1 VADPTQPD
9 DPDPGDH
16 DDMPEDPFPAPAEG
30 AGAFPG
36 FPTIPGLD
44 LSKIDM
50 NELFTILQSPGPVN
64 WAIAS
69 QLATTVATDGEQEGP
84 VDAADQTQ
92 MDELARA
99 AQTHVV
105 AETGLAATFAAP
117 VRAMGRREWAELHLV
132 ALRPVLESLATTLG
146 QAFSPDA
153 MEDLLGGAMS
163 DLDPSLTDTPEG
175 VPGPEELAAIMPMMA
190 PLLLGV
196 QAGSMIGY
204 LARHALGRYDLPLPT
219 TDAPSLA
226 FVVPNLDEFEA
237 AWSLERADLR
247 FYVAI
252 HEVVHAATRSVP
264 WVRDR
269 LVSLATE
276 YVSSYELDPNVLE
289 GRLGEGMFENLDPS
303 DPASIQ
309 ALAEHPEE
317 LLGALRSD
325 HQRALLE
332 RARVFHGVLEGY
344 ADSVLERVGRNLLPS
359 FDRIHEAMA
368 RHRIERGEAERF
380 VVGLLGLATGRDDY
394 ERGAE
399 FCRGVVERAGAE
411 GLNRLWEDPT
421 MEPTPNEVVAPGLW
435 LARIELD
442 LDAGT
447 PDPGAQDPDEGDTT

>member
-1 VADPTQPD
+1 MADPTQPD
-9 DPDPGDH
+9 EPDDLPDDLPPGDLP
-16 DDMPEDPFPAPAEG
+16 DDPFGPTPASG
-30 AGAFPG
+30 IPG
-36 FPTIPGLD
+36 FPIIPGLD
-44 LSKIDM
+44 FSNIDM
-50 NELFTILQSPGPVN
+50 SELFQVLQSPGPVN
-64 WAIAS
+64 WVIAS
-69 QLATTVATDGEQEGP
+69 QLATTVATDGEPEGP
-84 VDAADQTQ
+84 IGASDQEQ
-92 MDELARA
+92 LEELALA

-105 AETGLAATFAAP
+105 AETGLAATFATP

-132 ALRPVLESLATTLG
+132 ALRPVLDALATTLG
-146 QAFSPDA
+146 QAFSPEA
-153 MEDLLGGAMS
+153 MQELMGSGLI
-163 DLDPSLTDTPEG
+163 DLDSGGEDTPEG
-175 VPGPEELAAIMPMMA
+175 MPGPEDFAQIMPMMA

-219 TDAPSLA
+219 SDTPSLV

-252 HEVVHAATRSVP
+252 HEAVHAATRSVT
-264 WVRDR
+264 WVRER
-269 LVSLATE
+269 LLSLATE
-276 YVSSYELDPNVLE
+276 YVTAYELDPTVLE
-289 GRLGEGMFENLDPS
+289 GRLDGGVFENLDPS

-309 ALAEHPEE
+309 GLAEHPEE

-332 RARVFHGVLEGY
+332 RARVFHAVLEGY
-344 ADSVLERVGRNLLPS
+344 VDVVLERVGRNLLPS

-380 VVGLLGLATGRDDY
+380 VEGLLGLATDRDDY

-399 FCRGVVERAGAE
+399 FCRGVVERAGSE
-411 GLNRLWEDPT
+411 GLNRLWEHPA
-421 MEPTPNEVVAPGLW
+421 MEPTPNELVAPGLW

-442 LDAGT
+442 LDLG
-447 PDPGAQDPDEGDTT
+447 EGDAT